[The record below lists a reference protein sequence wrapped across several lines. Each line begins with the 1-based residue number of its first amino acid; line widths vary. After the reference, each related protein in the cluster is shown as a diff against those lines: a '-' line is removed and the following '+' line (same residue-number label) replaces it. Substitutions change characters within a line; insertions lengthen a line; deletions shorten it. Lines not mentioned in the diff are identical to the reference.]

1 MQLGGES
8 VMSASPFYRMQF
20 MMCAGTGCMASGS
33 LDVRDALEKE
43 LAKRNLQDEVQI
55 IMTGCNGFCAMGPLV
70 VVYPEG
76 IFYNQVKPE
85 HAPLIVEEHVLKGRI
100 VEKLLFKEELAKD
113 RVPLMKDIAFFG
125 LQRLIVLRNR
135 GLIDAENIDEYI
147 ARDGYAALA
156 KVLEQMTPEE
166 VIEEVKKS
174 GLRGR
179 GGGGFPTGLK
189 WEECRRYESFP
200 KFSICN
206 GDEGDPGAFMDR
218 SVMEGDPHS
227 VLEGMAISGYA
238 IGAEKGYIYVR
249 AEYPLAIQRLQKAIH
264 DALDYGLLGT
274 DILGKGFNFDIEIY
288 PGAGAFVCGESTAL
302 MYSIEGKRGMPR
314 IKPPRSAEAGLWNQP
329 TNLNNVETFA
339 NLNPLILNGGEWFA
353 SIGTEG
359 SKGTK
364 VFALTGAVNNVG
376 LVEVPM
382 GTTLKSLIFDIGG
395 GIPKK
400 RKFKAAQIGGPSG
413 GCIPTGM
420 EDVEIDYESLTGVG
434 AMMGSGGVV
443 VMDDATCMVDTAR
456 FFIDFSVEESCGKC
470 TPCREGLKVMLEK
483 LTDIVEGRG
492 QEGDLEFLIEL
503 GHHVNGT
510 SHCGLGKSAAN
521 PVLSTIRYFRHEYD
535 AHIRDKHC
543 PALVCPNLIDFVV
556 LEDKCKMCGLCYRNC
571 PSEAITWEKKKV
583 ARIDLEKC
591 TKCRT
596 CITNCRFGAI
606 R

>member
-1 MQLGGES
+1 
-8 VMSASPFYRMQF
+8 MSASPASRMQF
-20 MMCAGTGCMASGS
+20 MMCAGTGCLASGS
-33 LDVRDALEKE
+33 ADLRVALERE
-43 LAKRNLQDEVQI
+43 LAKRNLQDEVDI
-55 IMTGCNGFCAMGPLV
+55 ILTGCNGFCAMGPLLV
-70 VVYPEG
+70 AYPEG
-76 IFYNQVKPE
+76 VFYIQVKPE
-85 HAPLIVEEHVLKGRI
+85 HAPLIVEEHVLKGRV
-100 VEKLLFKEELAKD
+100 VESLLFKEEGAKH
-113 RVPLMKDIAFFG
+113 RVPLMKDIDFFG

-147 ARDGYAALA
+147 ARDGYAALGKA
-156 KVLEQMTPEE
+156 LTTMTPEG
-166 VIEEVKKS
+166 VIEEIKKS

-179 GGGGFPTGLK
+179 GGGGFPAGLK
-189 WEECRRYESFP
+189 WEECRRYDSFP
-200 KFSICN
+200 KYTICN

-238 IGAEKGYIYVR
+238 IGAEQGYIYVR
-249 AEYPLAIQRLQKAIH
+249 AEYPLAIQRLEKAIA
-264 DALDYGLLGT
+264 DAREYGLLGEN
-274 DILGKGFNFDIEIY
+274 ILGSGFNFDIGIA

-302 MYSIEGKRGMPR
+302 MYSIEGRRGMPR

-339 NLNPLILNGGEWFA
+339 NVNPIILHGGDWFA

-364 VFALTGAVNNVG
+364 VFALTGAINNVG

-382 GTTLKSLIFDIGG
+382 GTSLKTLIFDIGG

-413 GCIPTGM
+413 GCIPTHLI
-420 EDVEIDYESLTGVG
+420 DVEIDYESLQGAG

-443 VMDDATCMVDTAR
+443 IMDEMTCMVDTAR
-456 FFIDFSVEESCGKC
+456 FFTNFSVDESCGKC
-470 TPCREGLKVMLEK
+470 IPCREGLKVMYDK

-492 QEGDLEFLIEL
+492 QEGDIDFLIAL
-503 GHHVNGT
+503 GHHINGT

-521 PVLSTIRYFRHEYD
+521 PVLSTIQYFRDEYD

-543 PALVCPNLIDFVV
+543 PALVCPDLIDFVV
-556 LEDKCKMCGLCYRNC
+556 IEEKCKMCGMCARNC
-571 PSEAITWEKKKV
+571 PADAVIWEKKQI

-591 TKCRT
+591 IKCRT
-596 CITNCRFGAI
+596 CIMNCRFGAI

>member
-1 MQLGGES
+1 MQI
-8 VMSASPFYRMQF
+8 
-20 MMCAGTGCMASGS
+20 MMCAGTGCIASGS
-33 LDVRDALEKE
+33 LDVKNALERE
-43 LAKRNLQDEVQI
+43 LVKRNLQNEVQI
-55 IMTGCNGFCAMGPLV
+55 VMTGCNGFCAMGPLV
-70 VVYPEG
+70 VIYPDG

-85 HAPLIVEEHVLKGRI
+85 HAPVIVEEHILKGRV
-100 VEKLLFKEELAKD
+100 VEKLLFKDEKVKG
-113 RVPLMKDIAFFG
+113 RVPLMKDIGFFG
-125 LQRLIVLRNR
+125 LQRLNVLRNR

-156 KVLEQMTPEE
+156 KAITEMTPEQ

-189 WEECRRYESFP
+189 WEECRRYDNFP
-200 KFSICN
+200 KYTICN

-238 IGAEKGYIYVR
+238 IGAEQGYIYVR
-249 AEYPLAIQRLQKAIH
+249 AEYPLAIQRLQKAIE
-264 DALDYGLLGT
+264 DARSYGLLGKN
-274 DILGKGFNFDIEIY
+274 ILDKGFDFDIAIA

-339 NLNPLILNGGEWFA
+339 NLNPLILNGADWFA
-353 SIGTEG
+353 SIGTEN

-364 VFALTGAVNNVG
+364 VFALTGAVVNVG

-382 GTTLKSLIFDIGG
+382 GTSLKTLIFDIGG

-413 GCIPTGM
+413 GCIPLGM
-420 EDVEIDYESLTGVG
+420 EDVQIDYESLQGVG

-456 FFIDFSVEESCGKC
+456 FFTNFSVDESCGKC
-470 TPCREGLKVMLEK
+470 TPCREGLKVMFDK

-492 QEGDLEFLIEL
+492 QEGDVEFLIEL
-503 GHHVNGT
+503 GHHINNT

-521 PVLSTIRYFRHEYD
+521 PVLSTIRYFRNEYD

-543 PALVCPNLIDFVV
+543 PALVCPDLIDFEVI
-556 LEDKCKMCGLCYRNC
+556 EEKCKMCGMCFKNC
-571 PSEAITWEKKKV
+571 PSDAIVWEKKKV
-583 ARIDLEKC
+583 AWIDRSKC

-596 CITNCRFGAI
+596 CIMNCKFGAI

>member
-1 MQLGGES
+1 MS
-8 VMSASPFYRMQF
+8 VSPGYRMQF
-20 MMCAGTGCMASGS
+20 MLCAGTGCLASGS
-33 LDVRDALEKE
+33 QDVREAMEKE
-43 LAKRNLQDEVQI
+43 LKKRNLQDEAQVI
-55 IMTGCNGFCAMGPLV
+55 TTGCNGFCARGPIM
-70 VVYPEG
+70 VVYPDG
-76 IFYNQVKPE
+76 VFYNQVKPE
-85 HAPLIVEEHVLKGRI
+85 HAPLIVEEHVLKGR
-100 VEKLLFKEELAKD
+100 VVQSLLFKEEAKENI
-113 RVPLMKDIAFFG
+113 PLMKDIGFFG

-135 GLIDAENIDEYI
+135 GLIDAENIDDCI
-147 ARDGYAALA
+147 ARDGYAGLA
-156 KVLEQMTPEE
+156 KALTEMTPED

-189 WEECRRYESFP
+189 WEECRRYENFP
-200 KFSICN
+200 KYTICN

-249 AEYPLAIQRLQKAIH
+249 AEYPLAIQRLQKAID
-264 DALDYGLLGT
+264 DARDYGLLGKN
-274 DILGKGFNFDIEIY
+274 ILGKGFDFDIEIY

-314 IKPPRSAEAGLWNQP
+314 IKPPRSAEAGLNNQP

-339 NLNPLILNGGEWFA
+339 NVNPIILHGGEWFA

-364 VFALTGAVNNVG
+364 VFALTGAVKNVG

-382 GTTLKSLIFDIGG
+382 GTSLKSLIFDIGG

-413 GCIPTGM
+413 GCIPT
-420 EDVEIDYESLTGVG
+420 EIVDVQIDYESLLDAG

-456 FFIDFSVEESCGKC
+456 FFTEFCVEESCGKC
-470 TPCREGLKVMLEK
+470 VPCREGLKVMFDR
-483 LTDIVEGRG
+483 LTKIVEGEG
-492 QEGDLEFLIEL
+492 EEGDVEFLMEW
-503 GHHVNGT
+503 GKHVNST
-510 SHCGLGKSAAN
+510 SHCGLGKAAAN
-521 PVLSTIRYFRHEYD
+521 PVLSTIRYFRDEYD

-543 PALVCPNLIDFVV
+543 PALVCPSLIDFVV
-556 LEDKCKMCGLCYRNC
+556 MEDKCKMCGLCFRNC
-571 PSEAITWEKKKV
+571 PSGAITWEKKQP

-591 TKCRT
+591 TRCRT
-596 CITNCRFGAI
+596 CITNCKFGAI

>member
-1 MQLGGES
+1 MC
-8 VMSASPFYRMQF
+8 ASPYYRMQI
-20 MMCAGTGCMASGS
+20 MMCAGTGCIASGS
-33 LDVRDALEKE
+33 LDVKNALERE
-43 LAKRNLQDEVQI
+43 LAKRNLQNEVQI
-55 IMTGCNGFCAMGPLV
+55 VMTGCNGFCAMGPLV
-70 VVYPEG
+70 VIYPDG
-76 IFYNQVKPE
+76 VFYNQVKPE
-85 HAPLIVEEHVLKGRI
+85 HAPVIVEEHILKGRV
-100 VEKLLFKEELAKD
+100 VEKLLFKDETVKG
-113 RVPLMKDIAFFG
+113 RVPLMKDIGFFG

-156 KVLEQMTPEE
+156 KAITEMTPEQ

-189 WEECRRYESFP
+189 WEECRRYDNFP
-200 KFSICN
+200 KYTICN

-238 IGAEKGYIYVR
+238 IGAEQGYIYVR
-249 AEYPLAIQRLQKAIH
+249 AEYPLAIQRLQKAIE
-264 DALDYGLLGT
+264 DARSYGLLGK
-274 DILGKGFNFDIEIY
+274 DILGKGFDFDIAIA

-339 NLNPLILNGGEWFA
+339 NLNPIILNGADWFA
-353 SIGTEG
+353 SIGTEN

-364 VFALTGAVNNVG
+364 VFALTGAVINVG

-382 GTTLKSLIFDIGG
+382 GTSLKTLIFDIGG

-413 GCIPTGM
+413 GCIPLGM
-420 EDVEIDYESLTGVG
+420 EDVQIDYESLQGVG

-456 FFIDFSVEESCGKC
+456 FFTNFSVDESCGKC
-470 TPCREGLKVMLEK
+470 TPCREGLKVMFDK

-492 QEGDLEFLIEL
+492 QEGDVEFLIEL
-503 GHHVNGT
+503 GHHINNT

-521 PVLSTIRYFRHEYD
+521 PVLSTIRYFRNEYD

-543 PALVCPNLIDFVV
+543 PALVCPDLIDFEVI
-556 LEDKCKMCGLCYRNC
+556 EEKCKMCGMCFKNC
-571 PSEAITWEKKKV
+571 PSNAIVWEKKKI
-583 ARIDLEKC
+583 AWIDRSKC

-596 CITNCRFGAI
+596 CITNCKFGAI

>member
-1 MQLGGES
+1 MC
-8 VMSASPFYRMQF
+8 ASPYYRLQL
-20 MMCAGTGCMASGS
+20 MMCAGTGCIASGS
-33 LDVRDALEKE
+33 LDVRDALERE
-43 LAKRNLQDEVQI
+43 LAKRNLQNEVQI

-70 VVYPEG
+70 VVYPDG
-76 IFYNQVKPE
+76 IFYNQVRPE
-85 HAPLIVEEHVLKGRI
+85 HAPIIVEEHILKGRV
-100 VEKLLFKEELAKD
+100 VEKLLFKDETVKG
-113 RVPLMKDIAFFG
+113 RVPLMKDIGFFG

-147 ARDGYAALA
+147 ARDGYAGLA
-156 KVLEQMTPEE
+156 KALTEMTPEQ

-179 GGGGFPTGLK
+179 GGGGFPTGMK
-189 WEECRRYESFP
+189 WEECRRYDNFP
-200 KFSICN
+200 KYTICN

-238 IGAEKGYIYVR
+238 IGAEHGYIYVR
-249 AEYPLAIQRLQKAIH
+249 AEYPLAIQRLQKAIE
-264 DALDYGLLGT
+264 DARSYGLLGQ
-274 DILGKGFNFDIEIY
+274 DILGKGFNFDIGIA

-339 NLNPLILNGGEWFA
+339 NLNPLILNGGDWFA
-353 SIGTEG
+353 SIGTEN

-382 GTTLKSLIFDIGG
+382 GTSLKTLIFDIGG

-413 GCIPTGM
+413 GCIPLGM
-420 EDVEIDYESLTGVG
+420 EDVEIDYESLQGVG

-443 VMDDATCMVDTAR
+443 VMDEMTCMVDTAR
-456 FFIDFSVEESCGKC
+456 FFTNFSVDESCGKC
-470 TPCREGLKVMLEK
+470 TPCREGLKVMFDK

-492 QEGDLEFLIEL
+492 QEGDVEFLIEL
-503 GHHVNGT
+503 GHHINNT

-521 PVLSTIRYFRHEYD
+521 PVLSTIQYFRNEYD

-543 PALVCPNLIDFVV
+543 PALVCPDLIDFVV
-556 LEDKCKMCGLCYRNC
+556 IEEKCKMCGLCFKNC
-571 PSEAITWEKKKV
+571 PSDAIVWEKKKV
-583 ARIDLEKC
+583 AWIDQSKC
-591 TKCRT
+591 TRCRT
-596 CITNCRFGAI
+596 CITNCKFGAI

>member
-1 MQLGGES
+1 
-8 VMSASPFYRMQF
+8 MSASPFYRMQF

-33 LDVRDALEKE
+33 LEVRDALEKE

-85 HAPLIVEEHVLKGRI
+85 HAPVIVEEHVLKGRI

>member
-1 MQLGGES
+1 
-8 VMSASPFYRMQF
+8 MSASPGYRMQF
-20 MMCAGTGCMASGS
+20 MLCAGTGCLASGS
-33 LDVRDALEKE
+33 QDVREAMEKE
-43 LAKRNLQDEVQI
+43 LKKRNLQDEAQVI
-55 IMTGCNGFCAMGPLV
+55 TTGCNGFCARGPIM
-70 VVYPEG
+70 VVYPDG
-76 IFYNQVKPE
+76 VFYNQVKPE
-85 HAPLIVEEHVLKGRI
+85 HAPLIVEEHVLKGR
-100 VEKLLFKEELAKD
+100 VVQSLLFKEEAKENI
-113 RVPLMKDIAFFG
+113 PLMKDIGFFG

-135 GLIDAENIDEYI
+135 GLIDAENIDDCI

-156 KVLEQMTPEE
+156 KALTEMSPED

-189 WEECRRYESFP
+189 WEECRRYENFP
-200 KFSICN
+200 KYTICN

-249 AEYPLAIQRLQKAIH
+249 AEYPLAIQRLQKAID
-264 DALDYGLLGT
+264 DARDYGLLGKN
-274 DILGKGFNFDIEIY
+274 ILGKGFDFDIEIY

-314 IKPPRSAEAGLWNQP
+314 IKPPRSAEAGLNNQP

-339 NLNPLILNGGEWFA
+339 NVNPIILHGGEWFA

-364 VFALTGAVNNVG
+364 VFALTGAVKNVG

-382 GTTLKSLIFDIGG
+382 GTSLKSLIFDIGG

-413 GCIPTGM
+413 GCIPN
-420 EDVEIDYESLTGVG
+420 EIVDVQIDYESLLDAG

-456 FFIDFSVEESCGKC
+456 FFTEFCVEESCGKC
-470 TPCREGLKVMLEK
+470 VPCREGLKVMLDR
-483 LTDIVEGRG
+483 LTKIVEGEG
-492 QEGDLEFLIEL
+492 QEGDVEFLMEW
-503 GHHVNGT
+503 GKHVNST
-510 SHCGLGKSAAN
+510 SHCGLGKAAAN
-521 PVLSTIRYFRHEYD
+521 PVLSTIRYFRDEYD
-535 AHIRDKHC
+535 AHIHDKHC
-543 PALVCPNLIDFVV
+543 PALVCPSLIDFVV
-556 LEDKCKMCGLCYRNC
+556 MEEKCKMCGLCFRNC
-571 PSEAITWEKKKV
+571 PSGAITWEKKQP

-591 TKCRT
+591 TRCRT
-596 CITNCRFGAI
+596 CITNCKFGAI

>member
-1 MQLGGES
+1 MC
-8 VMSASPFYRMQF
+8 ASPYYRLQL
-20 MMCAGTGCMASGS
+20 MMCAGTGCIASGS
-33 LDVRDALEKE
+33 LDVRDALERE
-43 LAKRNLQDEVQI
+43 IAKRNLQNEVQI

-70 VVYPEG
+70 VVYPDG
-76 IFYNQVKPE
+76 IFYNQVRPE
-85 HAPLIVEEHVLKGRI
+85 HAPIIVEEHILKGRV
-100 VEKLLFKEELAKD
+100 VEKLLFKDETVKG
-113 RVPLMKDIAFFG
+113 RVPLMKDIGFFG

-147 ARDGYAALA
+147 ARDGYAGLA
-156 KVLEQMTPEE
+156 KALTEMTPEQ

-179 GGGGFPTGLK
+179 GGGGFPTGMK
-189 WEECRRYESFP
+189 WEECRRYDNFP
-200 KFSICN
+200 KYTICN

-238 IGAEKGYIYVR
+238 IGAEHGYIYVR
-249 AEYPLAIQRLQKAIH
+249 AEYPLAIQRLQKAIE
-264 DALDYGLLGT
+264 DARSYGLLGQ
-274 DILGKGFNFDIEIY
+274 DILGKGFNFDIGIA

-339 NLNPLILNGGEWFA
+339 NLNPLILNGGDWFA
-353 SIGTEG
+353 SIGTEN

-382 GTTLKSLIFDIGG
+382 GTSLKTLIFDIGG

-413 GCIPTGM
+413 GCIPLGM
-420 EDVEIDYESLTGVG
+420 EDVEIDYESLQGVG

-443 VMDDATCMVDTAR
+443 VMDEMTCMVDTAR
-456 FFIDFSVEESCGKC
+456 FFTNFSVDESCGKC
-470 TPCREGLKVMLEK
+470 TPCREGLKVMFDK

-492 QEGDLEFLIEL
+492 QEGDVEFLIEL
-503 GHHVNGT
+503 GHHINNT

-521 PVLSTIRYFRHEYD
+521 PVLSTIQYFRNEYD

-543 PALVCPNLIDFVV
+543 PALVCPDLIDFVV
-556 LEDKCKMCGLCYRNC
+556 IEEKCKMCGLCFKNC
-571 PSEAITWEKKKV
+571 PSDAIVWEKKKV
-583 ARIDLEKC
+583 AWIDQSKC
-591 TKCRT
+591 TRCRT
-596 CITNCRFGAI
+596 CITNCKFGAI

>member
-1 MQLGGES
+1 MC
-8 VMSASPFYRMQF
+8 ASPYYRMQI
-20 MMCAGTGCMASGS
+20 MMCAGTSCIASGS
-33 LDVRDALEKE
+33 LDVKNALERE
-43 LAKRNLQDEVQI
+43 LAKRNLQNEVQI
-55 IMTGCNGFCAMGPLV
+55 VMTGCNGFCAMGPLV
-70 VVYPEG
+70 VMYPDG
-76 IFYNQVKPE
+76 IFYTQVKPE
-85 HAPLIVEEHVLKGRI
+85 HAPVIVEEHILKGRV
-100 VEKLLFKEELAKD
+100 VEKLLFKDETVKG
-113 RVPLMKDIAFFG
+113 RVPLLKDIGFFG

-135 GLIDAENIDEYI
+135 GLIDAENVDEYI

-156 KVLEQMTPEE
+156 KVLTEMTPEQ

-189 WEECRRYESFP
+189 WEECRRYDNFP
-200 KFSICN
+200 KYTICN

-238 IGAEKGYIYVR
+238 IGAEHGYIYVR
-249 AEYPLAIQRLQKAIH
+249 AEYPLAIQRLQKAIE
-264 DALDYGLLGT
+264 DARSYGLLGKN
-274 DILGKGFNFDIEIY
+274 ILGKGFDFDVAIA

-339 NLNPLILNGGEWFA
+339 NLNPIILNGADWFA
-353 SIGTEG
+353 SIGTEN

-364 VFALTGAVNNVG
+364 VFALTGAVINVG

-382 GTTLKSLIFDIGG
+382 GTSLKTLIFDIGG

-413 GCIPTGM
+413 GCIPLGM
-420 EDVEIDYESLTGVG
+420 EDVEIDYESLQGVG

-443 VMDDATCMVDTAR
+443 VMDEATCMVDTAR
-456 FFIDFSVEESCGKC
+456 FFTNFSVDESCGKC
-470 TPCREGLKVMLEK
+470 TPCREGLKVMYDK

-492 QEGDLEFLIEL
+492 QEGDVEFLIEL
-503 GHHVNGT
+503 GNHINST

-521 PVLSTIRYFRHEYD
+521 PVLSTIRYFRNEYD

-543 PALVCPNLIDFVV
+543 PALVCPDLIDFVV
-556 LEDKCKMCGLCYRNC
+556 IEEKCKMCGMCFKNC
-571 PSEAITWEKKKV
+571 PSSAIVWEKKKV
-583 ARIDLEKC
+583 AWIDQDKC

-596 CITNCRFGAI
+596 CIMNCKFGAI

>member
-1 MQLGGES
+1 MS
-8 VMSASPFYRMQF
+8 VSPGYRMQF
-20 MMCAGTGCMASGS
+20 MLCAGTGCLASGS
-33 LDVRDALEKE
+33 QDVREAMEKE
-43 LAKRNLQDEVQI
+43 LKKRNLQDEAQVI
-55 IMTGCNGFCAMGPLV
+55 TTGCNGFCARGPIM
-70 VVYPEG
+70 VVYPDG
-76 IFYNQVKPE
+76 VFYNQVKPE
-85 HAPLIVEEHVLKGRI
+85 HAPLIVEEHVLKGR
-100 VEKLLFKEELAKD
+100 VVQSLLFKEEAKENI
-113 RVPLMKDIAFFG
+113 PLMKDIGFFG

-135 GLIDAENIDEYI
+135 GLIDAENIDDCI
-147 ARDGYAALA
+147 ARDGYAGLA
-156 KVLEQMTPEE
+156 KALTEMTPED

-189 WEECRRYESFP
+189 WEECRRYENFP
-200 KFSICN
+200 KYTICN

-249 AEYPLAIQRLQKAIH
+249 AEYPLAIQRLQKAID
-264 DALDYGLLGT
+264 DARDYGLLGKN
-274 DILGKGFNFDIEIY
+274 ILGKGFDFDIEIY

-314 IKPPRSAEAGLWNQP
+314 IKPPRSAEAGLNNQP

-339 NLNPLILNGGEWFA
+339 NVNPIILHGGEWFA

-364 VFALTGAVNNVG
+364 VFALTGAVKNVG

-382 GTTLKSLIFDIGG
+382 GTSLKSLIFDIGG

-413 GCIPTGM
+413 GCIPT
-420 EDVEIDYESLTGVG
+420 EIVDVQIDYESLLDAG

-456 FFIDFSVEESCGKC
+456 FFTEFCVEESCGKC
-470 TPCREGLKVMLEK
+470 VPCREGLKVMLDR
-483 LTDIVEGRG
+483 LTKIVEGEG
-492 QEGDLEFLIEL
+492 QEGDVEFLMEW
-503 GHHVNGT
+503 GKHVNST
-510 SHCGLGKSAAN
+510 SHCGLGKAAAN
-521 PVLSTIRYFRHEYD
+521 PVLSTIRYFRDEYD

-543 PALVCPNLIDFVV
+543 PALVCPSLIDFVV
-556 LEDKCKMCGLCYRNC
+556 MEDKCKMCGLCFRNC
-571 PSEAITWEKKKV
+571 PSGAITWEKKQP

-591 TKCRT
+591 TRCRT
-596 CITNCRFGAI
+596 CITNCKFGAI

>member
-1 MQLGGES
+1 
-8 VMSASPFYRMQF
+8 MSASPYYRMQF
-20 MMCAGTGCMASGS
+20 MICAGTGCIASGS
-33 LDVRDALEKE
+33 MEVMDALQKE
-43 LAKRNLQDEVQI
+43 LEKRHLQDDVQI
-55 IMTGCNGFCAMGPLV
+55 ITTGCNGFCAMGPLV
-70 VVYPEG
+70 VTYPDG
-76 IFYNQVKPE
+76 VFYNQVKPE
-85 HAPLIVEEHVLKGRI
+85 HAPLIVEEHVLKGR
-100 VEKLLFKEELAKD
+100 VVQELLFKEEAVKD
-113 RVPLMKDIAFFG
+113 RVPLMKDIGFFG
-125 LQRLIVLRNR
+125 QQRLIVLRNR

-147 ARDGYAALA
+147 ARDGYAALGKA
-156 KVLEQMTPEE
+156 LEEMTPEQ

-189 WEECRRYESFP
+189 WEECAKYESFP
-200 KFSICN
+200 KYTICN

-249 AEYPLAIQRLQKAIH
+249 AEYPLAIERLQKAIN
-264 DALDYGLLGT
+264 DAREYGLLGK
-274 DILGKGFNFDIEIY
+274 DILGKGFDFDIEIY

-302 MYSIEGKRGMPR
+302 MFSIEGKRGMPR

-339 NLNPLILNGGEWFA
+339 NLNPLILNGGDWFA

-364 VFALTGAVNNVG
+364 VFALTGAIQNVG

-382 GTTLKSLIFDIGG
+382 GTSLKTLIFDIGG

-400 RKFKAAQIGGPSG
+400 REFKAAQIGGPSG
-413 GCIPTGM
+413 GCIPNGM
-420 EDVEIDYESLTGVG
+420 EDVQIDYESLYEAG

-443 VMDDATCMVDTAR
+443 VMDNMTCMVDTAK
-456 FFIDFSVEESCGKC
+456 FFTHFCVDESCGKC
-470 TPCREGLKVMLEK
+470 IPCREGLKVMLEK
-483 LTDIVEGRG
+483 LTDICEGRG
-492 QEGDLEFLIEL
+492 QEGDVEFLIEL
-503 GHHVNGT
+503 GHHINNT

-543 PALVCPNLIDFVV
+543 DALVCPDLIDFVV
-556 LEDKCKMCGLCYRNC
+556 MEDKCKKCGLCHRNC
-571 PSEAITWEKKKV
+571 PSGAIIWEKKQV
-583 ARIDLEKC
+583 ARIDLDKC
-591 TKCRT
+591 TRCRT
-596 CITNCRFGAI
+596 CIMNCRFGAI

>member
-1 MQLGGES
+1 MC
-8 VMSASPFYRMQF
+8 ASPYFRLQI
-20 MMCAGTGCMASGS
+20 MMCAGTGCIASGS
-33 LDVRDALEKE
+33 LDVKQALERE
-43 LAKRNLQDEVQI
+43 LVKRNLQNEVQI

-70 VVYPEG
+70 VVYPDG
-76 IFYNQVKPE
+76 IFYNQVRPE
-85 HAPLIVEEHVLKGRI
+85 HAPLIVEEHILKGRI
-100 VEKLLFKEELAKD
+100 VEQLLFKDEVAKGK
-113 RVPLMKDIAFFG
+113 VPLMKDIGFFG

-156 KVLEQMTPEE
+156 KALTEMTPEQ

-189 WEECRRYESFP
+189 WEECRRYDNFP
-200 KFSICN
+200 KFTICN

-249 AEYPLAIQRLQKAIH
+249 AEYPLAIQRLQKAIE
-264 DALDYGLLGT
+264 DARSYGLLGEN
-274 DILGKGFNFDIEIY
+274 ILDKGFNFDIAIA

-339 NLNPLILNGGEWFA
+339 NLNPLILNGADWFA
-353 SIGTEG
+353 SIGTEN

-364 VFALTGAVNNVG
+364 VFALTGAVVNVG

-382 GTTLKSLIFDIGG
+382 GTSLKTLIFDIGG

-400 RKFKAAQIGGPSG
+400 KKFKAAQIGGPSG
-413 GCIPTGM
+413 GCVPLGM
-420 EDVEIDYESLTGVG
+420 EDVEIDYESLQGVG

-443 VMDDATCMVDTAR
+443 VMDEATCMVDTAR
-456 FFIDFSVEESCGKC
+456 FFTNFSVDESCGKC
-470 TPCREGLKVMLEK
+470 VPCREGLKVMFDK

-492 QEGDLEFLIEL
+492 QEGDVEFLIEL
-503 GHHVNGT
+503 GHHINNT

-543 PALVCPNLIDFVV
+543 PALVCPDLIDFEVI
-556 LEDKCKMCGLCYRNC
+556 EEKCKMCGMCFKNC
-571 PSEAITWEKKKV
+571 PSNAIVWEKKKV
-583 ARIDLEKC
+583 AWIDRSKC

-596 CITNCRFGAI
+596 CIINCKFGAI

>member
-1 MQLGGES
+1 
-8 VMSASPFYRMQF
+8 MSASPSYRMHF
-20 MMCAGTGCMASGS
+20 MMCAGTGCIASGS
-33 LDVRDALEKE
+33 LDVKAALEKE
-43 LAKRNLQDEVQI
+43 LAKRNLTDEVGI
-55 IMTGCNGFCAMGPLV
+55 TMTGCNGFCAMGPLV
-70 VVYPEG
+70 VVYPDG
-76 IFYNQVKPE
+76 IFYNQVRPE
-85 HAPLIVEEHVLKGRI
+85 HAPLIIEEHVLKGRV
-100 VEKLLFKEELAKD
+100 VESLLFKEEAAKTH
-113 RVPLMKDIAFFG
+113 VPLMKDIGFFG
-125 LQRLIVLRNR
+125 LQRLMVLRNR

-147 ARDGYAALA
+147 ARDGYAGLA
-156 KVLEQMTPEE
+156 KALQEMTPEE

-189 WEECRRYESFP
+189 WEECRRYDNFP
-200 KFSICN
+200 KYTICN

-238 IGAEKGYIYVR
+238 IGAEQGYIYVR
-249 AEYPLAIQRLQKAIH
+249 AEYPLAIERLEKAIH
-264 DALDYGLLGT
+264 DAREYGLLGK
-274 DILGKGFNFDIEIY
+274 DILGSGFNFDIGIA

-339 NLNPLILNGGEWFA
+339 NLNPIMLNGGDWFA

-364 VFALTGAVNNVG
+364 VFALTGAVGNVG

-382 GTTLKSLIFDIGG
+382 GTSLKTLIFDIGG

-400 RKFKAAQIGGPSG
+400 RKFKAAQMGGPSG
-413 GCIPTGM
+413 GCIPAQLI
-420 EDVEIDYESLTGVG
+420 DVEIDYESLLGAG

-456 FFIDFSVEESCGKC
+456 FFTEFSVDESCGKC
-470 TPCREGLKVMLEK
+470 TPCREGLKVMFDK

-492 QEGDLEFLIEL
+492 QEGDVEFLIEL
-503 GHHVNGT
+503 GHHINNT

-521 PVLSTIRYFRHEYD
+521 PVLSTIRYFRNEYD

-543 PALVCPNLIDFVV
+543 PALVCPELIDFVV
-556 LEDKCKMCGLCYRNC
+556 VEEKCKMCGLCYRNC
-571 PSEAITWEKKKV
+571 PVQAITWEKKQV
-583 ARIDLEKC
+583 ARIDLNKC

>member
-1 MQLGGES
+1 
-8 VMSASPFYRMQF
+8 MSARPLPRMQF
-20 MMCAGTGCMASGS
+20 MMCAGTGCLASGS
-33 LDVRDALEKE
+33 MDLKEALEKE
-43 LAKRNLQDEVQI
+43 LKKRNLQDEAAVV
-55 IMTGCNGFCAMGPLV
+55 MTGCNGFCAMGPIM
-70 VVYPEG
+70 VVYPDG
-76 IFYNQVKPE
+76 IFYNQVRPE
-85 HAPLIVEEHVLKGRI
+85 HAPLIVEEHVLKGRV
-100 VEKLLFKEELAKD
+100 VEELLFKEEAKD
-113 RVPLMKDIAFFG
+113 RIPLMKDIGFFG
-125 LQRLIVLRNR
+125 LQRLTVLRNR
-135 GLIDAENIDEYI
+135 GLIDAENINDYI
-147 ARDGYAALA
+147 SRDGYAALA
-156 KVLEQMTPEE
+156 KVLTEMTPEE
-166 VIEEVKKS
+166 VIEEIKKS

-189 WEECRRYESFP
+189 WEECRKYSNFP
-200 KFSICN
+200 KYTVCN

-249 AEYPLAIQRLQKAIH
+249 AEYPLAIQRLQKAIE
-264 DALDYGLLGT
+264 DAKEYGLLGE
-274 DILGKGFNFDIEIY
+274 DILSKGFNFDIEIY

-339 NLNPLILNGGEWFA
+339 NVNPIILHGGEWFA

-364 VFALTGAVNNVG
+364 VFALTGAVSNVG

-382 GTTLKSLIFDIGG
+382 GTSLKSLIFDIGG

-400 RKFKAAQIGGPSG
+400 RKFKAAQLGGPSG
-413 GCIPTGM
+413 GCIPNGM
-420 EDVEIDYESLTGVG
+420 EDVAIDFESLQDAG

-443 VMDDATCMVDTAR
+443 VMDDTTCMVDTAR
-456 FFIDFSVEESCGKC
+456 FFTDFSVDESCGKC
-470 TPCREGLKVMLEK
+470 IPCREGLKAMMEK

-492 QEGDLEFLIEL
+492 QEGDVEWLEAL
-503 GHHVNGT
+503 GKHINST
-510 SHCGLGKSAAN
+510 SHCGLGKTAAN

-543 PALVCPNLIDFVV
+543 PALVCADLIDFVV
-556 LEDKCKMCGLCYRNC
+556 LADKCKKCGLCYRNC
-571 PSEAITWEKKKV
+571 PSNAIVWEKKQV
-583 ARIDLEKC
+583 ARIDLDKC

-596 CITNCRFGAI
+596 CIQNCKFGAI

>member
-1 MQLGGES
+1 
-8 VMSASPFYRMQF
+8 MSASPTYRMQF
-20 MMCAGTGCMASGS
+20 MLCAGTGCLASGS
-33 LDVRDALEKE
+33 MDVKE
-43 LAKRNLQDEVQI
+43 AMERELKKRNLQDEAQVVT
-55 IMTGCNGFCAMGPLV
+55 TGCNGFCARGPIM
-70 VVYPEG
+70 VVYPDG
-76 IFYNQVKPE
+76 VFYNQVKPE
-85 HAPLIVEEHVLKGRI
+85 HTPLIVEEHVLKGRV
-100 VEKLLFKEELAKD
+100 VESLLFKEEAKEKI
-113 RVPLMKDIAFFG
+113 PLLKDIGFFG

-135 GLIDAENIDEYI
+135 GLIDAENIDDYI

-156 KVLEQMTPEE
+156 KVLTEMTPED

-189 WEECRRYESFP
+189 WEECRRYENFP
-200 KFSICN
+200 KYTICN

-264 DALDYGLLGT
+264 DARDYGLLG
-274 DILGKGFNFDIEIY
+274 DNILDKGFNFDIEIY

-314 IKPPRSAEAGLWNQP
+314 IKPPRSAEAGLNNQP

-339 NLNPLILNGGEWFA
+339 NLNPLILNGAEWFA

-364 VFALTGAVNNVG
+364 VFALTGAVKNVG

-382 GTTLKSLIFDIGG
+382 GTSLKSLIFDIGG

-400 RKFKAAQIGGPSG
+400 RKFKAAQMGGPSG
-413 GCIPTGM
+413 GCIPNQMVG
-420 EDVEIDYESLTGVG
+420 VEIDYESLLDAG

-443 VMDDATCMVDTAR
+443 VMDDHTCMVDTAR
-456 FFIDFSVEESCGKC
+456 FFTEFCVDESCGKC
-470 TPCREGLKVMLEK
+470 TPCREGLKVMFDR

-492 QEGDLEFLIEL
+492 QEGDVEFLQEWGKHI
-503 GHHVNGT
+503 NST
-510 SHCGLGKSAAN
+510 SHCGLGKAAAN
-521 PVLSTIRYFRHEYD
+521 PVLSTIRYFRDEYD
-535 AHIRDKHC
+535 AHIHDKHC
-543 PALVCPNLIDFVV
+543 PALVCPKLIDFVV
-556 LEDKCKMCGLCYRNC
+556 MDDKCKMCGLCYRNC
-571 PSEAITWEKKKV
+571 PSGAIVWEKKQT

-596 CITNCRFGAI
+596 CITNCKFGAI

>member
-1 MQLGGES
+1 
-8 VMSASPFYRMQF
+8 MSASPAYRMQF

-33 LDVRDALEKE
+33 LDVKAALEEE
-43 LAKRNLQDEVQI
+43 LTRRSLQDEVQI

-70 VVYPEG
+70 VVYPDG
-76 IFYNQVKPE
+76 VFYNQVKPE
-85 HAPLIVEEHVLKGRI
+85 HVPLIVEEHVLKGRI
-100 VEKLLFKEELAKD
+100 VEKLLFKEEAAKD
-113 RVPLMKDIAFFG
+113 KVPLMKDIGFFS

-135 GLIDAENIDEYI
+135 GLIDAESIDEYI

-156 KVLEQMTPEE
+156 KALNEMTPEQ
-166 VIEEVKKS
+166 VIEEVKIS

-189 WEECRRYESFP
+189 WEECRKYESFP
-200 KFSICN
+200 KYTICN

-238 IGAEKGYIYVR
+238 IGAEQGYIYVR
-249 AEYPLAIQRLQKAIH
+249 AEYPLAIQRLQKAIE
-264 DALDYGLLGT
+264 DARDYGLLGK
-274 DILGKGFNFDIEIY
+274 DIFGSGFNFDIGIA

-314 IKPPRSAEAGLWNQP
+314 IKPPRSAEAGLWSQP

-339 NLNPLILNGGEWFA
+339 NINPLILNGGAWFA

-413 GCIPTGM
+413 GCIPDGM
-420 EDVEIDYESLTGVG
+420 EDVEIDYESLQGVG

-456 FFIDFSVEESCGKC
+456 FFTNFSVDESCGKC
-470 TPCREGLKVMLEK
+470 IPCREGLKVMFDK

-492 QEGDLEFLIEL
+492 KEGDVEFLIEL
-503 GHHVNGT
+503 GHHVNDT

-543 PALVCPNLIDFVV
+543 PALVCPDLIDFVV
-556 LEDKCKMCGLCYRNC
+556 IEDKCKMCGLCFRNC
-571 PSEAITWEKKKV
+571 PSGAIIWEKKQV
-583 ARIDLEKC
+583 ATIVREKC

-596 CITNCRFGAI
+596 CIVNCRFGAI

>member
-1 MQLGGES
+1 MC
-8 VMSASPFYRMQF
+8 ASPYYRMQI
-20 MMCAGTGCMASGS
+20 MMCAGTGCIASGS
-33 LDVRDALEKE
+33 LDVKNALERE

-55 IMTGCNGFCAMGPLV
+55 VMTGCNGFCAMGPLV
-70 VVYPEG
+70 VMYPDG

-85 HAPLIVEEHVLKGRI
+85 HAPIIVEEHILKGRV
-100 VEKLLFKEELAKD
+100 VEKLLFKDEAAKS
-113 RVPLMKDIAFFG
+113 RVPLMKDIGFFG

-135 GLIDAENIDEYI
+135 GLIDAENINEYI

-156 KVLEQMTPEE
+156 KVLTDMTPEQ

-189 WEECRRYESFP
+189 WEECRRYEKFP
-200 KFSICN
+200 KYTICN

-238 IGAEKGYIYVR
+238 IGAEQGYIYVR
-249 AEYPLAIQRLQKAIH
+249 AEYPLAIQRLQKAIE
-264 DALDYGLLGT
+264 DARSYGLLGKN
-274 DILGKGFNFDIEIY
+274 ILGKGFNFDIAIA

-339 NLNPLILNGGEWFA
+339 NLNPIILNGAEFA
-353 SIGTEG
+353 SIGTEN

-364 VFALTGAVNNVG
+364 VFALTGAVVNVG

-382 GTTLKSLIFDIGG
+382 GTTLKTLIFDIGG

-413 GCIPTGM
+413 GCIPLGM
-420 EDVEIDYESLTGVG
+420 EDVEIDYESLQGVG

-443 VMDDATCMVDTAR
+443 VMDEATCMVDTAR
-456 FFIDFSVEESCGKC
+456 FFTNFSVDESCGKC
-470 TPCREGLKVMLEK
+470 TPCREGLKVMYDK

-492 QEGDLEFLIEL
+492 QEGDVEFLIEL
-503 GHHVNGT
+503 GNHINNT

-521 PVLSTIRYFRHEYD
+521 PVLSTIRYFRDEYD

-543 PALVCPNLIDFVV
+543 PALVCPDLIDFVV
-556 LEDKCKMCGLCYRNC
+556 IEEKCKMCGMCFKNC
-571 PSEAITWEKKKV
+571 PSGAIVWEKKKT
-583 ARIDLEKC
+583 AWIDRDKC

-596 CITNCRFGAI
+596 CIMNCKFGAI

>member
-1 MQLGGES
+1 MC
-8 VMSASPFYRMQF
+8 ASPYFRLQI
-20 MMCAGTGCMASGS
+20 MMCAGTGCIASGS
-33 LDVRDALEKE
+33 LDVKQALERE
-43 LAKRNLQDEVQI
+43 LVKRNLQNEVQI
-55 IMTGCNGFCAMGPLV
+55 VMTGCNGFCAMGPLV
-70 VVYPEG
+70 VIYPDG

-85 HAPLIVEEHVLKGRI
+85 HAPLIVEEHILKGRI
-100 VEKLLFKEELAKD
+100 VEKLLFKDEVAKGK
-113 RVPLMKDIAFFG
+113 VPLMKDIGFFG

-156 KVLEQMTPEE
+156 KALTEMTPEQ

-189 WEECRRYESFP
+189 WEECRRYDNFP
-200 KFSICN
+200 KFTICN

-249 AEYPLAIQRLQKAIH
+249 AEYPLAIQRLQKAIE
-264 DALDYGLLGT
+264 DARSYGLLGEN
-274 DILGKGFNFDIEIY
+274 ILDKGFNFDISIA

-339 NLNPLILNGGEWFA
+339 NLNPLILNGADWFA
-353 SIGTEG
+353 SIGTEN

-364 VFALTGAVNNVG
+364 VFALTGAVVNVG

-382 GTTLKSLIFDIGG
+382 GTSLKTLIFDIGG

-400 RKFKAAQIGGPSG
+400 KKFKAAQIGGPSG
-413 GCIPTGM
+413 GCVPLGM
-420 EDVEIDYESLTGVG
+420 EDVEIDYESLQGVG

-443 VMDDATCMVDTAR
+443 VMDEGTCMVDTAR
-456 FFIDFSVEESCGKC
+456 FFTNFSVDESCGKC
-470 TPCREGLKVMLEK
+470 VPCREGLKVMFDK

-492 QEGDLEFLIEL
+492 QEGDVEFLIEL
-503 GHHVNGT
+503 GHHINNT

-543 PALVCPNLIDFVV
+543 PALVCPDLIDFEVI
-556 LEDKCKMCGLCYRNC
+556 EEKCKMCGMCFKNC
-571 PSEAITWEKKKV
+571 PSNAIVWEKKKV
-583 ARIDLEKC
+583 AWIDRSKC
-591 TKCRT
+591 TRCRT
-596 CITNCRFGAI
+596 CIINCKFGAI

>member
-1 MQLGGES
+1 MC
-8 VMSASPFYRMQF
+8 ASPYYRMQF

-33 LDVRDALEKE
+33 LEVRDALEKE

-70 VVYPEG
+70 VVYPDG

-85 HAPLIVEEHVLKGRI
+85 HAPLIVEEHVLKGRV
-100 VEKLLFKEELAKD
+100 VEQLLFKEETAKD
-113 RVPLMKDIAFFG
+113 RVPLMKDIGFFG

-156 KVLEQMTPEE
+156 KVLTEMTPEE

-189 WEECRRYESFP
+189 WEECRRYDSFP
-200 KFSICN
+200 KYTICN

-238 IGAEKGYIYVR
+238 IGAEYGYIYVR
-249 AEYPLAIQRLQKAIH
+249 AEYPLAIQRLQKAID
-264 DALDYGLLGT
+264 DARDYGLLGKN
-274 DILGKGFNFDIEIY
+274 ILDKGFNFDIEIY

-314 IKPPRSAEAGLWNQP
+314 IKPPRSAEKGLWNQP

-339 NLNPLILNGGEWFA
+339 NLNPLILNGGDWFA

-364 VFALTGAVNNVG
+364 VFALTGAINNVG

-382 GTTLKSLIFDIGG
+382 GTTLKALIFDIGG

-413 GCIPTGM
+413 GCIPSGM
-420 EDVEIDYESLTGVG
+420 EDVAIDYESLLGVG

-443 VMDDATCMVDTAR
+443 IMDDATCMVDTAR
-456 FFIDFSVEESCGKC
+456 FFTNFSVDESCGKC
-470 TPCREGLKVMLEK
+470 VPCREGLKVMYDK

-492 QEGDLEFLIEL
+492 QEGDVEFLVEL
-503 GHHVNGT
+503 GHHVNNT

-521 PVLSTIRYFRHEYD
+521 PVLSTIKYFRHEYD

-543 PALVCPNLIDFVV
+543 PSLVCPDLIDFVV
-556 LEDKCKMCGLCYRNC
+556 IEDKCKMCGMCFRNC
-571 PSEAITWEKKKV
+571 PSSAIIWEKKTV
-583 ARIDLEKC
+583 ARIDLDKC

-596 CITNCRFGAI
+596 CISNCRFGAI

>member
-1 MQLGGES
+1 MC
-8 VMSASPFYRMQF
+8 ASPYYRLQL
-20 MMCAGTGCMASGS
+20 MMCAGTGCIASGS
-33 LDVRDALEKE
+33 LDVRDALERE
-43 LAKRNLQDEVQI
+43 IAKRNLQNEVQI

-70 VVYPEG
+70 VVYPDG
-76 IFYNQVKPE
+76 IFYNQVRPE
-85 HAPLIVEEHVLKGRI
+85 HAPIIVEEHILKGRV
-100 VEKLLFKEELAKD
+100 VEKLLFKDETVKG
-113 RVPLMKDIAFFG
+113 RVPLMKDIGFFG

-147 ARDGYAALA
+147 ARDGYAGLA
-156 KVLEQMTPEE
+156 KAITEMTPEQ

-179 GGGGFPTGLK
+179 GGGGFPTGMK
-189 WEECRRYESFP
+189 WEECRRYDNFP
-200 KFSICN
+200 KYTICN

-238 IGAEKGYIYVR
+238 IGAEHGYIYVR
-249 AEYPLAIQRLQKAIH
+249 AEYPLAIQRLQKAIE
-264 DALDYGLLGT
+264 DARSYGLLGQ
-274 DILGKGFNFDIEIY
+274 DILGKGFNFDIGIA

-339 NLNPLILNGGEWFA
+339 NLNPLILNGGDWFA
-353 SIGTEG
+353 SIGTEN

-382 GTTLKSLIFDIGG
+382 GTSLKTLIFDIGG

-413 GCIPTGM
+413 GCIPLGM
-420 EDVEIDYESLTGVG
+420 EDVEIDYESLQGVG

-443 VMDDATCMVDTAR
+443 VMDEMTCMVDTAR
-456 FFIDFSVEESCGKC
+456 FFTNFSVDESCGKC
-470 TPCREGLKVMLEK
+470 TPCREGLKVMFDK

-492 QEGDLEFLIEL
+492 QEGDVEFLIEL
-503 GHHVNGT
+503 GHHINNT

-521 PVLSTIRYFRHEYD
+521 PVLSTIQYFRNEYD

-543 PALVCPNLIDFVV
+543 PALVCPDLIDFVV
-556 LEDKCKMCGLCYRNC
+556 IEEKCKMCGLCFKNC
-571 PSEAITWEKKKV
+571 PSDAIVWEKKKV
-583 ARIDLEKC
+583 AWIDKSKC
-591 TKCRT
+591 TRCRT
-596 CITNCRFGAI
+596 CITNCKFGAI

>member
-1 MQLGGES
+1 
-8 VMSASPFYRMQF
+8 MSARPLHRMQF
-20 MMCAGTGCMASGS
+20 MLCAGTGCLASGS
-33 LDVRDALEKE
+33 LELRDALEKE
-43 LAKRNLQDEVQI
+43 LKKRNLQEEATVV
-55 IMTGCNGFCAMGPLV
+55 MTGCNGFCAMGPIM
-70 VVYPEG
+70 VVYPDG

-85 HAPLIVEEHVLKGRI
+85 HAPLIVEEHVLKGR
-100 VEKLLFKEELAKD
+100 VVQELLFKEEAKD
-113 RVPLMKDIAFFG
+113 RIPLMKDIGFFG
-125 LQRLIVLRNR
+125 LQRTIVLRNR
-135 GLIDAENIDEYI
+135 GLVDAESIDDYI

-156 KVLEQMTPEE
+156 KVLSEMTPEE

-189 WEECRRYESFP
+189 WEECRKYTSFP
-200 KFSICN
+200 KYTVCN

-249 AEYPLAIQRLQKAIH
+249 AEYPLAIQRLQKAIE
-264 DALDYGLLGT
+264 DARSYGLLGEN
-274 DILGKGFNFDIEIY
+274 ILEKDFNFDIEIY

-339 NLNPLILNGGEWFA
+339 NLNPLILNGGDWFA

-364 VFALTGAVNNVG
+364 VFALTGAVTNVG

-382 GTTLKSLIFDIGG
+382 GTSLKSLIFDIGG

-420 EDVEIDYESLTGVG
+420 EDVSIDYESLLDVG

-443 VMDDATCMVDTAR
+443 VMDDSTCMVDTAK
-456 FFIDFSVEESCGKC
+456 FFIGFSVEESCGKC
-470 TPCREGLKVMLEK
+470 IPCREGLKAMLDT
-483 LTDIVEGRG
+483 LTNIVEGRG
-492 QEGDLEFLIEL
+492 QEGDVEWLEEI
-503 GHHVNGT
+503 GHHVNST

-543 PALVCPNLIDFVV
+543 PTLVCPDLIDFVV
-556 LEDKCKMCGLCYRNC
+556 LEDKCKKCGLCYRNC
-571 PSEAITWEKKKV
+571 PSSAIIWEKKQV
-583 ARIDLEKC
+583 ARIDLDKC

-596 CITNCRFGAI
+596 CIQNCKFGAI

>member
-1 MQLGGES
+1 MC
-8 VMSASPFYRMQF
+8 ASPFYRMQL
-20 MMCAGTGCMASGS
+20 MMCAGTGCIASGS
-33 LDVRDALEKE
+33 LDVKAALEKE
-43 LAKRNLQDEVQI
+43 LEKRNLQDEVQI
-55 IMTGCNGFCAMGPLV
+55 VMTGCNGFCAMGPLV
-70 VVYPEG
+70 VVYPDG

-85 HAPLIVEEHVLKGRI
+85 HAPLIVEEHILKGRL
-100 VEKLLFKEELAKD
+100 VEQLLFKEEGKKT
-113 RVPLMKDIAFFG
+113 RVPLMKDIGFFG

-135 GLIDAENIDEYI
+135 GLIDAESIDEYI

-156 KVLEQMTPEE
+156 KCVQEMTPEQ
-166 VIEEVKKS
+166 VIEEVKIS

-179 GGGGFPTGLK
+179 GGGGFPTGSK
-189 WEECRRYESFP
+189 WEECRRYDSFP
-200 KFSICN
+200 KYTICN

-238 IGAEKGYIYVR
+238 IGAEQGYIYVR
-249 AEYPLAIQRLQKAIH
+249 AEYPLAIQRLEKAIE
-264 DALDYGLLGT
+264 DARDYGLLGKN
-274 DILGKGFNFDIEIY
+274 ILNSGFNFDIGIA

-339 NLNPLILNGGEWFA
+339 NLNPIILNGGEWFA

-364 VFALTGAVNNVG
+364 VFALTGAIANVG

-382 GTTLKSLIFDIGG
+382 GTTLKTLIFDIGG

-413 GCIPTGM
+413 GCIPNGM
-420 EDVEIDYESLTGVG
+420 EDVEIDYESLQGVG

-443 VMDDATCMVDTAR
+443 VMDDMTCMVDTAK
-456 FFIDFSVEESCGKC
+456 FFTNFSVDESCGKC
-470 TPCREGLKVMLEK
+470 TPCREGLKAMYDK
-483 LTDIVEGRG
+483 LTDICEGRG
-492 QEGDLEFLIEL
+492 QEGDVEFLIEL
-503 GHHVNGT
+503 GNHVNDT

-521 PVLSTIRYFRHEYD
+521 PVLSTIRYFRNEYD

-543 PALVCPNLIDFVV
+543 DALVCPDLIDFVV
-556 LEDKCKMCGLCYRNC
+556 LEDKCKMCGACFKAC
-571 PSEAITWEKKKV
+571 PSAAIAWEKKTV
-583 ARIDLEKC
+583 AKIDREKC

-596 CITNCRFGAI
+596 CIQTCKFGAI

>member
-1 MQLGGES
+1 MC
-8 VMSASPFYRMQF
+8 ASPYYRLQI
-20 MMCAGTGCMASGS
+20 MMCAGTGCIACGS
-33 LDVRDALEKE
+33 LDVREAFERE
-43 LAKRNLQDEVQI
+43 LTKRNLLNEVQI
-55 IMTGCNGFCAMGPLV
+55 VMTGCNGFCAMGPLV
-70 VVYPEG
+70 VVYPDG
-76 IFYNQVKPE
+76 VFYNQVKPE
-85 HAPLIVEEHVLKGRI
+85 HVPLIVEEHILKGR
-100 VEKLLFKEELAKD
+100 VLEKLLFKDEKAKG
-113 RVPLMKDIAFFG
+113 RVPLMKDIGFFG

-147 ARDGYAALA
+147 ARDGYAGLAKALA
-156 KVLEQMTPEE
+156 EMTPEQ
-166 VIEEVKKS
+166 VIEEIKKS

-189 WEECRRYESFP
+189 WEECRRYDNFP
-200 KFSICN
+200 KYTICN

-238 IGAEKGYIYVR
+238 IGAEQGYIYVR
-249 AEYPLAIQRLQKAIH
+249 AEYPLAIQRLQKAIE
-264 DALDYGLLGT
+264 DARSYGLLGRN
-274 DILGKGFNFDIEIY
+274 IFGKGFDFDIAIA

-339 NLNPLILNGGEWFA
+339 NLNPIILNGGEWFA
-353 SIGTEG
+353 SIGTEN

-364 VFALTGAVNNVG
+364 VFALTGAVVNVG

-382 GTTLKSLIFDIGG
+382 GTALRSLIFDIGG

-413 GCIPTGM
+413 GCIPLGM
-420 EDVEIDYESLTGVG
+420 EDVEIDYESLQGVG

-443 VMDDATCMVDTAR
+443 VMDEMTCMVDTAR
-456 FFIDFSVEESCGKC
+456 FFTNFSVDESCGKC
-470 TPCREGLKVMLEK
+470 TPCREGLKVMFDK

-492 QEGDLEFLIEL
+492 QEGDVEFLIEL
-503 GHHVNGT
+503 GHHINNT

-521 PVLSTIRYFRHEYD
+521 PVLSTIRYFRDEYD

-543 PALVCPNLIDFVV
+543 PALVCPDLIDFEVI
-556 LEDKCKMCGLCYRNC
+556 EKNCKMCGMCFKNC
-571 PSEAITWEKKKV
+571 PSNAIVWEKKKV
-583 ARIDLEKC
+583 AWIDKSKC
-591 TKCRT
+591 TRCRT
-596 CITNCRFGAI
+596 CIMNCKFGAI

>member
-1 MQLGGES
+1 MC
-8 VMSASPFYRMQF
+8 ASPSYRMHF
-20 MMCAGTGCMASGS
+20 MMCAGTGCIASGS
-33 LDVRDALEKE
+33 LDVKDALEKE
-43 LAKRNLQDEVQI
+43 LTKRNLQDEVQI

-70 VVYPEG
+70 VVYPDG

-85 HAPLIVEEHVLKGRI
+85 HAPLIVEEHVLKGRV
-100 VEKLLFKEELAKD
+100 VEKLLFKEPAAKTE
-113 RVPLMKDIAFFG
+113 VPLMKDIDFFG

-147 ARDGYAALA
+147 ARDGYAALGKA
-156 KVLEQMTPEE
+156 LLEMTPEE

-189 WEECRRYESFP
+189 WEECARYDNFP
-200 KFSICN
+200 KYTICN

-238 IGAEKGYIYVR
+238 IGANQGYIYVR
-249 AEYPLAIQRLQKAIH
+249 AEYPLAIQRLEKAMA
-264 DALDYGLLGT
+264 DAREYGLLGE
-274 DILGKGFNFDIEIY
+274 DILGSGFDFDIAIA

-302 MYSIEGKRGMPR
+302 MFSIEGKRGMPR

-339 NLNPLILNGGEWFA
+339 NINPIILNGGDWFA

-382 GTTLKSLIFDIGG
+382 GTSLKSLIFDIGG

-413 GCIPTGM
+413 GCIPNGM
-420 EDVEIDYESLTGVG
+420 EEVEIDYESLYGVG

-456 FFIDFSVEESCGKC
+456 FFTDFSVEESCGKC
-470 TPCREGLKVMLEK
+470 TPCREGLKVMLDK
-483 LTDIVEGRG
+483 LTDICEGRG
-492 QEGDLEFLIEL
+492 QEGDVEFLQEL
-503 GHHVNGT
+503 GHHINST

-521 PVLSTIRYFRHEYD
+521 PVLSTIRYFRDEYD
-535 AHIRDKHC
+535 AHIREKHC
-543 PALVCPNLIDFVV
+543 PALVCPELIDFVV
-556 LEDKCKMCGLCYRNC
+556 IEEKCKKCGMCYRNC
-571 PSEAITWEKKKV
+571 PSDAITWKKKEV

-596 CITNCRFGAI
+596 CIMNCRFGAI

>member
-1 MQLGGES
+1 MC
-8 VMSASPFYRMQF
+8 ASPYYRLQI
-20 MMCAGTGCMASGS
+20 MMCAGTGCIASGS
-33 LDVRDALEKE
+33 LDVRDALERE
-43 LAKRNLQDEVQI
+43 LAKRNLQDEVQLV
-55 IMTGCNGFCAMGPLV
+55 MTGCNGFCAMGPLV
-70 VVYPEG
+70 VIYPDG

-85 HAPLIVEEHVLKGRI
+85 HAPLIVEEHILKGRL
-100 VEKLLFKEELAKD
+100 VEKLLFKDERAKG
-113 RVPLMKDIAFFG
+113 RVPLMKDIGFFS

-156 KVLEQMTPEE
+156 KMLTEMTPDQ

-179 GGGGFPTGLK
+179 GGGGFPAGLK
-189 WEECRRYESFP
+189 WEECRRYDNFP
-200 KFSICN
+200 KYTICN

-238 IGAEKGYIYVR
+238 IGAEQGYIYVR
-249 AEYPLAIQRLQKAIH
+249 AEYPLAIQRLQKAIE
-264 DALDYGLLGT
+264 DARSYGLLGQN
-274 DILGKGFNFDIEIY
+274 ILGKGFNFDIAIA

-339 NLNPLILNGGEWFA
+339 NLNPIILNGGDWFA
-353 SIGTEG
+353 SIGTEN

-364 VFALTGAVNNVG
+364 VFALTGAVVNVG

-382 GTTLKSLIFDIGG
+382 GTSLKSLIFDIGG

-413 GCIPTGM
+413 GCIPSGM
-420 EDVEIDYESLTGVG
+420 EDVEIDYESLQGVG

-443 VMDDATCMVDTAR
+443 VMDEATCMVDTAR
-456 FFIDFSVEESCGKC
+456 FFTNFSVDESCGKC
-470 TPCREGLKVMLEK
+470 VPCREGLKVMFDK

-492 QEGDLEFLIEL
+492 QEGDVEFLVEL
-503 GHHVNGT
+503 GNHINDT

-521 PVLSTIRYFRHEYD
+521 PVLSTIRYFRDEYD

-543 PALVCPNLIDFVV
+543 PALVCPDLIDFEVI
-556 LEDKCKMCGLCYRNC
+556 EDKCKMCGLCFKNC
-571 PSEAITWEKKKV
+571 PSDAIVWEKKKV
-583 ARIDLEKC
+583 AWIDKSKC
-591 TKCRT
+591 TRCRT
-596 CITNCRFGAI
+596 CIMNCKFGAI

>member
-1 MQLGGES
+1 MC
-8 VMSASPFYRMQF
+8 ASPYFRLQI
-20 MMCAGTGCMASGS
+20 MMCAGTGCIASGS
-33 LDVRDALEKE
+33 LDVKQALERE
-43 LAKRNLQDEVQI
+43 LVKRNLQNEVQI

-70 VVYPEG
+70 VIYPDG
-76 IFYNQVKPE
+76 IFYNQVRPE
-85 HAPLIVEEHVLKGRI
+85 HAPLIVEEHILKGRI
-100 VEKLLFKEELAKD
+100 VEKLLFKDEVAKGK
-113 RVPLMKDIAFFG
+113 VPLMKDIGFFG

-156 KVLEQMTPEE
+156 KALTEMTPEQ

-189 WEECRRYESFP
+189 WEECRRYDNFP
-200 KFSICN
+200 KFTICN

-249 AEYPLAIQRLQKAIH
+249 AEYPLAIQRLQKAIE
-264 DALDYGLLGT
+264 DARSYGLLGEN
-274 DILGKGFNFDIEIY
+274 ILDKGFNFDIAIA

-339 NLNPLILNGGEWFA
+339 NLNPLILNGADWFA
-353 SIGTEG
+353 SIGTEK

-364 VFALTGAVNNVG
+364 VFALTGAVINVG

-382 GTTLKSLIFDIGG
+382 GTSLKTLIFDIGG

-400 RKFKAAQIGGPSG
+400 KKFKAAQIGGPSG
-413 GCIPTGM
+413 GCVPLGM
-420 EDVEIDYESLTGVG
+420 EDVEIDYESLQGVG

-443 VMDDATCMVDTAR
+443 VMDEGTCMVDTAR
-456 FFIDFSVEESCGKC
+456 FFTNFSVDESCGKC
-470 TPCREGLKVMLEK
+470 VPCREGLKVMFDK

-492 QEGDLEFLIEL
+492 QEGDVEFLIEL
-503 GHHVNGT
+503 GHHINNT

-543 PALVCPNLIDFVV
+543 PALVCPDLIDFEVI
-556 LEDKCKMCGLCYRNC
+556 EEKCKMCGMCFKNC
-571 PSEAITWEKKKV
+571 PSNAIVWEKKKV
-583 ARIDLEKC
+583 AWIDRSKC

-596 CITNCRFGAI
+596 CIMNCKFGAI
-606 R
+606 H